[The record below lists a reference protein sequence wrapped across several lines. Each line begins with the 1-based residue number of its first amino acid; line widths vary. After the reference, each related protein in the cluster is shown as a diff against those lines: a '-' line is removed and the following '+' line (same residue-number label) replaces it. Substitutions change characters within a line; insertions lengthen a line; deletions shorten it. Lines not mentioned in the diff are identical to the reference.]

1 MSQTERIVPIDP
13 QRVAIFLLVLMGL
26 VLLASV
32 VTQSLFHLSG
42 DLSWRRIAMFL
53 DVSRERNVPTAFSTC
68 LLLLAASLTAC
79 VSVLEFRRPD
89 RLYLYWAFVA
99 AALFVMAIDEAFSF
113 HEKFNDPMRE
123 LLGREKLGLL
133 FNAWVLPVFAIV
145 LVLAPVFIAF
155 LRRIPRATAL
165 QFAVAGGLFVFGALG
180 LETLEGRFDEA
191 NNVGETT
198 GRPSIAKLQWH
209 LICAVEEMLEMT
221 AVILYIRALLRY
233 VAGSY
238 PVLNLRFGAS
248 KAG

>member
-1 MSQTERIVPIDP
+1 
-13 QRVAIFLLVLMGL
+13 
-26 VLLASV
+26 
-32 VTQSLFHLSG
+32 
-42 DLSWRRIAMFL
+42 
-53 DVSRERNVPTAFSTC
+53 
-68 LLLLAASLTAC
+68 
-79 VSVLEFRRPD
+79 
-89 RLYLYWAFVA
+89 
-99 AALFVMAIDEAFSF
+99 
-113 HEKFNDPMRE
+113 
-123 LLGREKLGLL
+123 
-133 FNAWVLPVFAIV
+133 
-145 LVLAPVFIAF
+145 VFIAF